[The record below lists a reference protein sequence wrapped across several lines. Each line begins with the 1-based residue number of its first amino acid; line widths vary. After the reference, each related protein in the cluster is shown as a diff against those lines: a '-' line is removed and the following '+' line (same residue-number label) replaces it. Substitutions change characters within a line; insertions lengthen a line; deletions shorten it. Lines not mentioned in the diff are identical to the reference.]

1 MDPIYYIYIAVGAA
15 FVGLVTMLTIKIA
28 KKIKR
33 KKQEAAIEKEKSEKN
48 LEIID
53 DVRYTVETNPVDAE
67 TGDVN
72 VTHLQNDLI
81 LNQNTPVTVEATGK
95 VKPGKYILVST
106 DANISAFNIRVGTT
120 LYHIPP
126 NAINFCVT
134 LSVRG
139 IALRRQFFIQTSTRS
154 CITFA

>member
-67 TGDVN
+67 NGDVN
-72 VTHLQNDLI
+72 ITHLQNDLI

-95 VKPGKYILVST
+95 VKPGKYILIST
-106 DANISAFNIRVGTT
+106 DANISAFNIRVGIYVREYKHNQEIVLAEGDT
-120 LYHIPP
+120 IC
-126 NAINFCVT
+126 AVSC
-134 LSVRG
+134 SV
-139 IALRRQFFIQTSTRS
+139 ILR
-154 CITFA
+154 

>member
-1 MDPIYYIYIAVGAA
+1 MDQIYYIYIAVGAA
-15 FVGLVTMLTIKIA
+15 FVGLVTMLAIKIA

-53 DVRYTVETNPVDAE
+53 DVRYTVETNPVDPE

-95 VKPGKYILVST
+95 VKPGKYILIST
-106 DANISAFNIRVGTT
+106 DPNISSFNIRVGIYVREYKHNQEIVLAEGDT
-120 LYHIPP
+120 I
-126 NAINFCVT
+126 C
-134 LSVRG
+134 SVSCSV
-139 IALRRQFFIQTSTRS
+139 ILR
-154 CITFA
+154 